1 MKTLRAACLI
11 GFLPVL
17 GIAQVA
23 PPPDAPTG
31 AQPFEPVLASQHQGP
46 GRIGARID
54 YDKVTGLPYIAALIR
69 GGAAEDFGF
78 RVGDIIIKID
88 KNFTNTLT
96 PDQVSLAL
104 HGEPGSGV
112 QLTIQRD
119 DNPKWIVRSLER
131 RVVPAGSEDM
141 INPPMSGVGVPPTGL
156 DKNYD
161 R

>member
-1 MKTLRAACLI
+1 MKTLRVAGLI

-17 GIAQVA
+17 AFAQVA
-23 PPPDAPTG
+23 PSPDAATG
-31 AQPFEPVLASQHQGP
+31 PQPFEPVLASQHQGP

-54 YDKVTGLPYIAALIR
+54 YNKATGLPYIAALIR
-69 GGAAEDFGF
+69 GGPAEDFGF

-104 HGEPGSGV
+104 HGEPGTGV

-119 DNPKWIVRSLER
+119 DNPKYIIRSLER
-131 RVVPAGSEDM
+131 RVLPAGAVDM
-141 INPPMSGVGVPPTGL
+141 VNPPMSGVGLPVTGL
-156 DKNYD
+156 DRVN
-161 R
+161 